1 MWERKLHFP
10 SERIKRGRRGGQ
22 NSGHAYYRQRWIM
35 DQPILR
41 DKDQFPTEEVIFS
54 HIGRSRL
61 LWKLLFDRMRRDHP
75 DFTEEWRYYNDGKS
89 WLLKVQKKSKTVFW
103 LAVVKGGFRTTFY
116 FPDKAAK
123 AISTSEISGELK
135 TQYRDG
141 PRYGK
146 IRGITIVHKKKR
158 DVEDATRLIEMKL
171 AIR

>member
-1 MWERKLHFP
+1 
-10 SERIKRGRRGGQ
+10 
-22 NSGHAYYRQRWIM
+22 M

-41 DKDQFPTEEVIFS
+41 DKDHFPAEEVIFS

-75 DFTEEWRYYNDGKS
+75 EFTEEWRYYNDGKS

-103 LAVVKGGFRTTFY
+103 LTVVKGGFRTTFY

-158 DVEDATRLIEMKL
+158 DVEDAKQLVEMKL